1 MARYYDSLLC
11 RNLFFIM
18 VNTEIK
24 NNMQQTY
31 NKVAQTLIRLE
42 NRWLCTDI
50 FPDGGGKITSIFN
63 KKLQYEFL
71 WKNQQLNLESYRAGT
86 EYDPVFYGGVDELL
100 PNDIPETVDGMD
112 FPDHGELWTTA
123 LKVEQISNGI
133 TMHVTLPISKL
144 NYQKTIRL
152 DENAP
157 LIHTD
162 YQIRNNA
169 DFPVKFLWKLHAA
182 LKINKDDRIVCS
194 AEKGQVVDP
203 EFSRFKQTEPFFW
216 PVIEKTDVSL
226 LPEKNGL
233 MDFFYLYDLQ
243 QGEVGWE
250 NAEQTFY
257 FGYRFDRKVFP
268 YVWIFASYG
277 GFLNHYTA
285 ILEPCTTM
293 PISVNDA
300 AELGQTMILQPG
312 ETISTTVTIVAGS
325 IHDKNSF
332 NVE

>member
-1 MARYYDSLLC
+1 MIDDSHT
-11 RNLFFIM
+11 NGAQALF
-18 VNTEIK
+18 
-24 NNMQQTY
+24 
-31 NKVAQTLIRLE
+31 RLE
-42 NRWLCTDI
+42 NTWLSVDI
-50 FPDGGGKITSIFN
+50 FPDGGGKFVSIFN

-71 WKNQQLNLESYRAGT
+71 WRNQQLDLKTYGAGT

-112 FPDHGELWTTA
+112 FPDHGELWSTP

-133 TMHVTLPISKL
+133 ILQATLPISKL

-152 DENAP
+152 DPIAP

-162 YQIRNNA
+162 YLIRN
-169 DFPVKFLWKLHAA
+169 DSTFPVKFLWKLHAA
-182 LKINKDDRIVCS
+182 LKINKGDRILCN
-194 AEKGQVVDP
+194 AGKGQIVDP
-203 EFSRFKQTEPFFW
+203 EFSRFKQTEPFPW
-216 PVIEKTDVSL
+216 PEIEAIEASIIPEKT
-226 LPEKNGL
+226 GL

-250 NAEQTFY
+250 NAEHAFY
-257 FGYRFDRKVFP
+257 FGYRFDKKVFP